1 MSTEKIIQFG
11 EGGFLR
17 SFADVFIHKMNEQGL
32 YDGKVV
38 VVQPISKGL
47 IPVINGQKG
56 VYHQF
61 LRGVDNGRV
70 VNDCIEVHSISR
82 GVDPYTDFDEF
93 LKLAEN
99 PDMRIIISNTT
110 EAGIEY
116 IGTEKIDDRPPKSFP
131 AKLTALLYHR
141 FKAGLNGFII
151 LSCELIDNN
160 GKELLSCVLKYAE
173 LWKLPAEFIEWVKTQ
188 NHFCNTLVDR
198 ICTGYPKDEQE
209 KQELDSRLK
218 KEFGLTN
225 SDQLMNTAEIFHLW
239 VIEGN
244 FENEF
249 PLQKAGINV
258 IWTDNVTPYK
268 KRKVR
273 ILNGAHTSMVLGA
286 RLYGLSTVKE
296 CLDNQTVNAFLNK
309 TLFQEIVPTL
319 SAGQNVE
326 TQKGY
331 EQFAK
336 DVLER
341 FANPFVKH
349 QLLSIALNS
358 VSKFKARVLPT
369 IIEYMDYTGR
379 YPEALTFSLAALIA
393 FYKTDEANDSE
404 EIMAFMKK
412 ASVKEILLR
421 EDFWGQDLSFILEP
435 VEKYF
440 AIIQNEGMEKAYK
453 EVLS

>member
-1 MSTEKIIQFG
+1 MKETIIQFG

-17 SFADVFIHKMNEQGL
+17 SFADVFVHKMNEQGL
-32 YDGKVV
+32 YDGKIV

-47 IPVINGQKG
+47 IPVINEQHGI
-56 VYHQF
+56 YHQF
-61 LRGVDNGRV
+61 LRGVENGKV

-82 GVDPYTDFDEF
+82 GIDPYTDYDEY

-99 PDMRIIISNTT
+99 PDFRVIITNTT

-116 IGTEKIDDRPPKSFP
+116 LGTEKLDDRPPKSFP
-131 AKLTALLYHR
+131 AKLTSLLYKR
-141 FKAGLNGFII
+141 FSLGLGGFII

-160 GKELLSCVLKYAE
+160 GKELLNCVLKYAE
-173 LWKLPAEFIEWVKTQ
+173 LWNLPKAFIEWIRTQ
-188 NHFCNTLVDR
+188 NYFCNTLVDR
-198 ICTGYPKDEQE
+198 ICTGYPKDEAE
-209 KQELDSRLK
+209 KQELDTRLK
-218 KEFGLTN
+218 NELGLTN
-225 SDQLMNTAEIFHLW
+225 SDKLMNTAEIFHLW

-249 PLQKAGINV
+249 PLKKAGINV
-258 IWTDNVTPYK
+258 IWTPDVKPYK

-273 ILNGAHTSMVLGA
+273 ILNGAHTSMVLAA

-296 CLDNQTVNAFLNK
+296 CLDDKTVNAFLNK

-319 SAGQNVE
+319 AAGQNSA
-326 TQKGY
+326 TQKEY

-369 IIEYMDYTGR
+369 IIEYMDIFGKI
-379 YPEALTFSLAALIA
+379 PQCLTFSLAALIV
-393 FYKTDEANDSE
+393 FYKTDEANDGE
-404 EIMAFMKK
+404 EIMSFMKT
-412 ASVKEILLR
+412 SNPEQILAR
-421 EDFWGQDLSFILEP
+421 EDYWGQDISFLLDDVQKFYDIIINNGIKAAYSRLEC
-435 VEKYF
+435 
-440 AIIQNEGMEKAYK
+440 
-453 EVLS
+453 

>member
-1 MSTEKIIQFG
+1 MKETIIQFG

-47 IPVINGQKG
+47 IPVINEQKG

-61 LRGVDNGRV
+61 LRGVENGRV

-82 GVDPYTDFDEF
+82 GVDPYTDYDEV

-286 RLYGLSTVKE
+286 RLYSLSTVKE

-309 TLFQEIVPTL
+309 VLFQEIVPVL
-319 SAGQNVE
+319 SAGQDQ
-326 TQKGY
+326 TTAFGY
-331 EQFAK
+331 VKFAQ

-404 EIMAFMKK
+404 EIMAFMKT

-440 AIIQNEGMEKAYK
+440 TIIQNEGMEQAYK